1 MQTNS
6 KLDLKWRRSIVAML
20 ANLIIGNSALFLFF
34 FRKEDLSTYFTV
46 VLKYSSIAV
55 LCFVFMVYGF
65 NQLKRKTT
73 FLQLVFSLMYVVVVA
88 SMGAGLVFW
97 DWSGFIIGIVSA
109 FSLWQWTLP
118 LWLLNFFLLRWAF

>member
-20 ANLIIGNSALFLFF
+20 ANLVIGNSALFLFF

-46 VLKYSSIAV
+46 VLKYSLIAV

-73 FLQLVFSLMYVVVVA
+73 FLQLMFSLMYVVLVA

-97 DWSGFIIGIVSA
+97 DWNGFIIGIVSV
-109 FSLWQWTLP
+109 FTLWQWTLP